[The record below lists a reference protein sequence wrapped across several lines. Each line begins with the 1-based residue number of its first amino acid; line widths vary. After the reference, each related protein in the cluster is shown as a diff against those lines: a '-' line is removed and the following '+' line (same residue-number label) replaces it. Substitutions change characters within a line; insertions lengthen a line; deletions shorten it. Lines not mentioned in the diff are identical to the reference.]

1 MTEISEKKLQDLK
14 QIFEDCDKDSNGRI
28 DWDEFGCMLDKLLG
42 EKTLE
47 EKTLAFDLIDTNH
60 NGSICF
66 DEFCEWWGKQ

>member
-1 MTEISEKKLQDLK
+1 MSEISEEKLQELK
-14 QIFEDCDKDSNGRI
+14 SFFDDCDVDSNGRI

-47 EKTLAFDLIDTNH
+47 EKTLAFDLVDTNH
-60 NGSICF
+60 DGRITF

>member
-1 MTEISEKKLQDLK
+1 MSEISEDKFQELQVMFD
-14 QIFEDCDKDSNGRI
+14 DCDKDSNGRI

-47 EKTLAFDLIDTNH
+47 EKTLAFNLIDTNH

>member
-1 MTEISEKKLQDLK
+1 MSEISEDKLQEL
-14 QIFEDCDKDSNGRI
+14 QAIFDDFDVDSNGRI